1 MDLIF
6 GIYFLSKIWY
16 PIHRKKKEVIDLHPH
31 IKKMIPPIVVTVLLV
46 LYYLAYFVLLLE
58 MVEGVWKYLLGILP
72 LALAA
77 MIIYVCIQRIFEIK
91 KGEEDDLSQY

>member
-1 MDLIF
+1 M
-6 GIYFLSKIWY
+6 
-16 PIHRKKKEVIDLHPH
+16 VDLHPH
-31 IKKMIPPIVVTVLLV
+31 IKKMIPPIVVTVLLA
-46 LYYLAYFVLLLE
+46 LYYVAV
-58 MVEGVWKYLLGILP
+58 VEGVWKYLLGLLP

>member
-1 MDLIF
+1 MIAF
-6 GIYFLSKIWY
+6 
-16 PIHRKKKEVIDLHPH
+16 PQKKKEVIHLHPH
-31 IKKMIPPIVVTVLLV
+31 IKKMIAPIVVTVLLV
-46 LYYLAYFVLLLE
+46 LYYVAYFVLLLAV
-58 MVEGVWKYLLGILP
+58 VEGVWKYLLGILP